1 MSFSFVHRISPH
13 NRRVKLMSPLISP
26 QWLAQKLGDPRTV
39 VLDCSIEFQIPSE
52 TEKDTLHNIPGAR
65 RFDYDGE
72 FCDLQS
78 PLPHM
83 MPSEDRFNQL
93 AQSIGLNHD
102 SIVVVY
108 DNSGTFASPRAWWM
122 LKAMGHASVYVLDG
136 GLTEWKRQG
145 LPVVKEYTHAF
156 KHGNF
161 HGTLDPRYFVNADY
175 VLAQIENP
183 ESLTVDARSQARFL
197 GQVKEPREG
206 VRSGHIPHSICLPFT
221 ELMNGHKLKSP
232 QDLQPIMQATLAAG
246 KKQYIFS
253 CGSGVT
259 ACIVLLAA
267 QICGYEKLCVY
278 DGSWTEWGQRTE
290 LPIEL

>member
-1 MSFSFVHRISPH
+1 
-13 NRRVKLMSPLISP
+13 MSPLVSP

-39 VLDCSIEFQIPSE
+39 ILDCSIEFQIPSE

-108 DNSGTFASPRAWWM
+108 DNNGTFASPRAWWM

-136 GLTEWKRQG
+136 G
-145 LPVVKEYTHAF
+145 
-156 KHGNF
+156 
-161 HGTLDPRYFVNADY
+161 
-175 VLAQIENP
+175 
-183 ESLTVDARSQARFL
+183 
-197 GQVKEPREG
+197 
-206 VRSGHIPHSICLPFT
+206 
-221 ELMNGHKLKSP
+221 
-232 QDLQPIMQATLAAG
+232 
-246 KKQYIFS
+246 
-253 CGSGVT
+253 
-259 ACIVLLAA
+259 
-267 QICGYEKLCVY
+267 
-278 DGSWTEWGQRTE
+278 
-290 LPIEL
+290 